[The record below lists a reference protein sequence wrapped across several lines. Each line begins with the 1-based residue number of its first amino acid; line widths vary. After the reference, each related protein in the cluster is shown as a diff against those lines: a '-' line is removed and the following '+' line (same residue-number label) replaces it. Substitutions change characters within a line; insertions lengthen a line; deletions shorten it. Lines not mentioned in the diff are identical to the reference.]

1 MAGRVDIGRRFI
13 REQSTA
19 TVAEYRRRV
28 YRLAAIYLGLLVVT
42 ITTIAI
48 IVVNSHFFVL
58 LAQRSNVETAVLL
71 FIIVLFAYLG
81 AISAP
86 GVWGALRIVYYDA
99 PTWLGRDALAAERRK
114 QQALRQTSGTS
125 DSVYLNQAIAL
136 RGQPDAPLVIPIA
149 DAAGSLGEVHID
161 GARMVHHT
169 HVKVGSNSMFAFF
182 SQRIEA
188 LVTSHPWDVPVEIVQ
203 WTTIDDEQALEYGS
217 LVSFAR
223 NLQRQLQGGPLWP
236 TVELSQDDLDC
247 LIEEASALCPA
258 LRNEGYLPD
267 VEYRAEHKL
276 PIIPEPLAFI
286 SLSRS
291 EQRADPAASMG
302 CALLMA
308 FIILAVFAFLVLV
321 PPWVPPR

>member
-1 MAGRVDIGRRFI
+1 MNIGRTFI

-19 TVAEYRRRV
+19 TVGEYRRRV
-28 YRLAAIYLGLLVVT
+28 YRLALIYLGLLVVT
-42 ITTIAI
+42 IATIVI

-58 LAQRSNVETAVLL
+58 LTQRSNVETAVLL

-81 AISAP
+81 TISAP
-86 GVWGALRIVYYDA
+86 GVWGALRIVSYDA
-99 PTWLGRDALAAERRK
+99 PRWLGRDPLPAERRK
-114 QQALRQTSGTS
+114 QQALKKTSGNS
-125 DSVYLNQAIAL
+125 KSVYLNQIVAL
-136 RGQPDAPLVIPIA
+136 REQPDAPIVIPIA
-149 DAAGSLGEVHID
+149 DAAGGLGELHID

-169 HVKVGSNSMFAFF
+169 PFKVGSNSMFAFF
-182 SQRIEA
+182 AQRIQA
-188 LVTSHPWDVPVEIVQ
+188 LIDQHPWDVPVEIVQ
-203 WTTIDDEQALEYGS
+203 WTAIDDEQALQYGS
-217 LVSFAR
+217 LVSFAQ
-223 NLQRQLQGGPLWP
+223 NLRRQLQGAPLWP
-236 TVELSQDDLDC
+236 TVELSQGDLDC
-247 LIEEASALCPA
+247 LIAEASALCPA

-308 FIILAVFAFLVLV
+308 FLILALFTFLVLV